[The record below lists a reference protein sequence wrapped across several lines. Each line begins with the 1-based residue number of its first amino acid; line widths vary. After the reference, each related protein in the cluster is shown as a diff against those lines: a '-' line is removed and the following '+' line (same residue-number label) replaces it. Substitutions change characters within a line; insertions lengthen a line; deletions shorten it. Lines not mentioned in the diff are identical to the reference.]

1 MKIQSSSIIMTGESR
16 RIESYS
22 KEESLKMWVDKGE
35 RQPGNLLD
43 QKSVALEISEQAKAL
58 EAKISQINE
67 AEEVEF
73 EISDRDK
80 QKLLMI
86 QKMIEYLTGKKIK
99 FYLPRKIKLDKA
111 NSESNNGDQKG
122 NAITKKGWGMIYNF
136 HESYEEHES
145 MSFSAKGKVQTA
157 DGRTINLEMNLN
169 VSRSFAYSNNISF
182 RAGDAVMVDPLV
194 INLGNFSANLTE
206 GKFEFDLDADGNSEY
221 ISFPS
226 QGSGF
231 IALDINDDGIIND
244 GKELF
249 GTRTGDGFYELS
261 AYDSDKNGWM
271 DENDPIYDKLRIW
284 TKDENGNDQLF
295 ALGQKGVGAI
305 YLGNVSTDYNLKNA
319 DNSTNGQIRKTGI
332 YLNENGSAGTMQ
344 HVDIV
349 I

>member
-1 MKIQSSSIIMTGESR
+1 MKIQNYSIVMAGESR
-16 RIESYS
+16 RIETYS

-35 RQPGNLLD
+35 RQTGNLLD

-58 EAKISQINE
+58 EAKMSKISG

-99 FYLPRKIKLDKA
+99 FYMPRKTKLDKA
-111 NSESNNGDQKG
+111 NSESNNGNQQG
-122 NAITKKGWGMIYNF
+122 NAVTKKGWGIIYNF

-169 VSRSFAYSNNISF
+169 VSRSFAYSNSISF

-231 IALDINDDGIIND
+231 IALDINEDGIIND

-249 GTRTGDGFYELS
+249 GTKTGDGFYELS
-261 AYDSDKNGWM
+261 AYDSDKNGWI
-271 DENDPIYDKLRIW
+271 DEIDPIYDKLRIW

-305 YLGNVSTDYNLKNA
+305 YLGNVATDYNLKNG

-332 YLNENGSAGTMQ
+332 YFN
-344 HVDIV
+344 
-349 I
+349 